1 METFLIIEFH
11 YFSVENL
18 NASDLISFYSYKC
31 QKRIVLKYL
40 IFFQEETE
48 DMWHVYNLIAE
59 HDSLRASTFRKVVKE
74 SNTGTSQAQK
84 IRVNFYIHILLF
96 QMSNKFS
103 FAQKLY

>member
-11 YFSVENL
+11 YFSVVF
-18 NASDLISFYSYKC
+18 ISFYSYKC

-40 IFFQEETE
+40 KFFQEETE

-59 HDSLRASTFRKVVKE
+59 HDSIRASTFRKVVKE

-84 IRVNFYIHILLF
+84 IRVNFFIHIF
-96 QMSNKFS
+96 IISNVKQIFVCTKIILT
-103 FAQKLY
+103 FF

>member
-18 NASDLISFYSYKC
+18 NASVFISFYSYKC

-40 IFFQEETE
+40 IFLQEETE

-59 HDSLRASTFRKVVKE
+59 HDSIRASTFRKVVKE

-84 IRVNFYIHILLF
+84 IRVNIYIHILLF

>member
-1 METFLIIEFH
+1 M
-11 YFSVENL
+11 ENL
-18 NASDLISFYSYKC
+18 NASVFISFYSYKC

-59 HDSLRASTFRKVVKE
+59 HDSIRASTFRKVVKE

-84 IRVNFYIHILLF
+84 IRVNFYIHIF
-96 QMSNKFS
+96 IISNVKQIFVCTKIVLT
-103 FAQKLY
+103 FF